1 MQQRSL
7 AEWLRW
13 QETLNPLEIDLG
25 LDRVRAVAD
34 RLDFRPPPGS
44 VFLIAGTNGKGSV
57 VNTLHQVCHE
67 QGVVTGTYTSPH
79 LSRYNERVCIAGS
92 PVDDAQFVAAFDA
105 IEAVRGEL
113 PLTYFEYGTL
123 AAFWILSRAA
133 VDVWIIEVGLGG
145 RLDATNII
153 EPDFSLITTIDFDHQ
168 TFLGNTLAAIATE
181 KAGILRAAGQGFF
194 GDNEVPLAISS
205 KAEDLELALQRQGHE
220 FGFVIAADGWAF
232 YSHSV
237 QLQDLPLPPGNPR
250 VQLQNQSLALAA
262 LAAWRPDLL
271 VDRPAVQR
279 ALQQAIPEGR
289 FQRHNTS
296 DAGGIS
302 KSLEWV
308 LDVGHNPQAL
318 SALSASVAAL
328 SPKPT
333 TAVLG
338 MLADKD
344 VAAVVSRFGSLV
356 NLWVVTDVGSQR
368 GQSAQSLAA
377 KLSMLGVRPV
387 IEPEIEQALLHAI
400 AATPEDGRIL
410 VFGSFFV
417 VGPAMQ
423 WLGL

>member
-25 LDRVRAVAD
+25 LDRVRAVAEQ
-34 RLDFRPPPGS
+34 LNLMPPPGS

-57 VNTLHQVCHE
+57 VNTLHHLCHE
-67 QGVVTGTYTSPH
+67 QGLVTGSYTSPH
-79 LSRYNERVCIAGS
+79 LYHYNERVCISGK
-92 PVDDAQFVAAFDA
+92 PVDDALFVAAFDA
-105 IEAVRGEL
+105 IEAVRGSL
-113 PLTYFEYGTL
+113 PLTYFEFGTL
-123 AAFWILSRAA
+123 AAFWILSRRA

-168 TFLGNTLAAIATE
+168 TFLGDTLEAIAGE
-181 KAGILRAAGQGFF
+181 KAGILRAAGEGFF
-194 GDNEVPLAISS
+194 GDTEVPAAIAA
-205 KAEDLELALQRQGHE
+205 KANDLEIVLQRQGYE
-220 FGFVIAADGWAF
+220 FGFEIADDGWAF
-232 YSHSV
+232 YSP
-237 QLQDLPLPPGNPR
+237 QLNLHDLPLPPGSPT

-262 LAAWRPDLL
+262 LAAWRPELL
-271 VDRPAVQR
+271 ANLPAVRR
-279 ALQQAIPEGR
+279 ALQRAIPRGR
-289 FQRHNTS
+289 FQLHNTS
-296 DAGGIS
+296 AVSGVQ

-318 SALSASVAAL
+318 SALSANVEAL
-328 SPKPT
+328 PLKPT

-344 VAAVVSRFGSLV
+344 VAAVVARFAGLV
-356 NLWVVTDVGSQR
+356 GRWIVTDVGSQR
-368 GQSAQSLAA
+368 GQSAEVLGA
-377 KLSMLGVRPV
+377 KLKALGVTPV
-387 IEPEIEQALLHAI
+387 IEADIACALSRAAEESPEN
-400 AATPEDGRIL
+400 GRIL